1 MRVLLDENL
10 PADLAPLVPN
20 ASASTVRAEGWSGI
34 TNGELLRRI
43 AGRFDALLTM
53 DQNLQYQQNLK
64 QLPFGVV
71 LIRARSNRMVDLL
84 PLLPAISDALSRVQP
99 GELCFVGA

>member
-34 TNGELLRRI
+34 TNGELLRGI

-53 DQNLQYQQNLK
+53 DQNLQHQQNLEH
-64 QLPFGVV
+64 LSFGVV
-71 LIRARSNRMVDLL
+71 LIRARSNRMVDLV
-84 PLLPAISDALSRVQP
+84 PLLPAISDALSRLQP
-99 GELCFVGA
+99 GELCLVGV